1 MVRPFALCFVTY
13 YPDKDLFIRIKRA
26 LEEGY
31 IIYIWD
37 NTPSDEKTYLNF
49 KENNLFIYGNGIN
62 TGVGFALN
70 KLLNLVHSDGFNLA
84 LYFDQDTLFSVDS
97 LKWIYKWLNYH
108 GMHIDE
114 TAVMLLM
121 MGLRLVVQYWQRYH

>member
-1 MVRPFALCFVTY
+1 MVKTFALCFVTY
-13 YPDKDLFIRIKRA
+13 YPDKDLFTRIKCA

-37 NTPSDEKTYLNF
+37 NTPSDEKPFHNF

-70 KLLNLVHSDGFNLA
+70 KLLNQVHSDGFNLA
-84 LYFDQDTLFSVDS
+84 LYFDQDTLFSIDS
-97 LKWIYKWLNYH
+97 RSEERRVGKECRSRWSP
-108 GMHIDE
+108 
-114 TAVMLLM
+114 
-121 MGLRLVVQYWQRYH
+121 